1 MPRKQNGF
9 GNMRSFAVKTVNK
22 KEKKPTNSYGS
33 YPSDRRYGSSVS
45 RSIIEHE
52 DLNSDWAAWRKGY
65 EYYFRAA
72 WANLR
77 AYDELTQEYEKAVID
92 SKLYQGTD
100 YEVDIQFEGHKYA
113 TQHSDT
119 NNHYVIKRTIKSD
132 VDIATINT
140 VIKGEEQKK
149 YKEIWC
155 KGTLGPQAGMLSSM
169 IGDRVTDGETT
180 ATVNYVLN
188 SNAHPALYMGK
199 TAPFEQNSNAPV
211 VTIPP
216 RTDITPG
223 ELAGKVVFVRDFYK
237 EKSVDDIDITQV
249 DDGLGQDNKDY
260 FALNTTV
267 SNSSVDIIV
276 LDRDDELPLSLYD
289 ISELTPLFE
298 TEGSY
303 ELSGRYYFSKDL
315 YQRFYGNTWLTGELA
330 LQEVKYVSYYLQ
342 PFEIQAVKPGP
353 DAWELVAVPFNHT
366 MKLLAPTED
375 GEGYVVFTDHS
386 FTKTTGRELYTD
398 VNPWMDEV
406 FVSGEPLRPA
416 VTYSCSCAAHSHSV
430 LRAPQITEDEG
441 TRRNNRQRRYP
452 LPTVMGKD
460 LFDGVNIGQAA
471 GLIETWEN
479 RYHRMSYKQ
488 CKHSICSLFIDG
500 IKTIEPGDY
509 PSMES
514 REKFNQ
520 KLKKEIDKM
529 GSRFDESYR
538 RGGISTLEIIFAMA
552 QGLNLDDIE
561 LSYILLENE
570 F

>member
-9 GNMRSFAVKTVNK
+9 GNMKSFAVKSVNK
-22 KEKKPTNSYGS
+22 SEKKPSNSYGS
-33 YPSDRRYGSSVS
+33 YPSDRRYGASVT
-45 RSIIEHE
+45 RTVIEHE

-72 WANLR
+72 WAEIRN
-77 AYDELTQEYEKAVID
+77 YDEYTQEYTPAVIN

-100 YEVDIQFEGHKYA
+100 YEVEIQFEGYKFA

-119 NNHYVIKRTIKSD
+119 NNHYVLKRTIKGD
-132 VDIATINT
+132 VNIATLNQ
-140 VIKGEEQKK
+140 VLRGVEQKK

-155 KGTLGPQAGMLSSM
+155 KGTLGPQSGMLASM
-169 IGDRVTDGETT
+169 IGDRITDGETT
-180 ATVNYVLN
+180 ATVNYILN
-188 SNAHPALYMGK
+188 SNKHPALYIGK
-199 TAPFEQNSNAPV
+199 TAPYEQGFNQPV
-211 VTIPP
+211 LSIAP
-216 RTDITPG
+216 RTDVKPG
-223 ELAGKVVFVRDFYK
+223 DLTGKVVFVRDFYK
-237 EKSVDDIDITQV
+237 NRPIDEVSITAV
-249 DDGLGQDNKDY
+249 EDGSGPDGADY
-260 FALNTTV
+260 FAINTTV
-267 SNSSVDIIV
+267 TNSNIEIVV

-289 ISELTPLFE
+289 ISQLTSIFE
-298 TEGSY
+298 AEGSY

-315 YQRFYGNTWLTGELA
+315 YQRFYGNTWLSGQLA
-330 LQEVKYVSYYLQ
+330 LSEVKYVSYYIQ
-342 PFEIQAVKPGP
+342 PFEILAVTPK
-353 DAWELVAVPFNHT
+353 DDRWEITALPLNHT
-366 MKLLAPTED
+366 IKLSAPTED
-375 GEGYVVFTDHS
+375 GEGYIIFTDHS
-386 FTKTTGRELYTD
+386 FTKTTGKTLYTD
-398 VNPWMDEV
+398 VDPWQDEV
-406 FVSGEPLRPA
+406 FTSGDPLRPA
-416 VTYSCSCAAHSHSV
+416 ITYSCSCAAHSHSI

-452 LPTVMGKD
+452 LPTVMGKN

-509 PSMES
+509 PSMEA
-514 REKFNQ
+514 RERFNQ
-520 KLKKEIDKM
+520 KLKKEIEKM
-529 GSRFDESYR
+529 GDRFDESYR